1 MNASHLHH
9 SQQGF
14 PFLPL
19 QPERVLEALLLI
31 MSLREWNDPDEPLIV
46 TRGAGHLLAR
56 SEART
61 TGQNEA
67 DNE

>member
-19 QPERVLEALLLI
+19 QSERVLEALLMITL
-31 MSLREWNDPDEPLIV
+31 LCERDDPDEPLIV
-46 TRGAGHLLAR
+46 TRDACHLLAR